1 MSGYTVE
8 KVDRIMEQMVMALF
22 ADIKSIPEQ
31 ELITHQY
38 VQRTNE
44 HLATLSQL
52 QSLKAQKEKEL
63 ASYKSEVYKSIQGK
77 STWSQELLSE
87 LIQETK
93 AEIEKLDAEIGTAKA
108 LVDDADKAAK
118 DIKEQYDRILTWA
131 DMFEGNTLEGKKMI
145 MWQLIDKVRIYR
157 DYQFEAD
164 LMPTVKEFKAL
175 WSKSGAQSA
184 NGAA

>member
-1 MSGYTVE
+1 MSKLHIFDVDGTILDSMKMWETLGSTYLKSKGCREFE

-52 QSLKAQKEKEL
+52 QSLKVQKEKEL

-87 LIQETK
+87 LIQ
-93 AEIEKLDAEIGTAKA
+93 
-108 LVDDADKAAK
+108 
-118 DIKEQYDRILTWA
+118 
-131 DMFEGNTLEGKKMI
+131 
-145 MWQLIDKVRIYR
+145 
-157 DYQFEAD
+157 D
-164 LMPTVKEFKAL
+164 LLSFVK
-175 WSKSGAQSA
+175 SKNQKF
-184 NGAA
+184 